1 MASFAKIGLNNIVI
15 TVESVNNN
23 VLNNPATG
31 QEEEERGLIFLRN
44 LYNEP
49 EAVWK
54 QTSYNTMG
62 GVHKLGGTPF
72 RKNHAGIGH
81 TYDQDKDAFIPIKP
95 TEYSSW
101 VLNNT
106 TCQWEP
112 PVSKPT
118 EVLPANQG
126 YSWNEDTLTWDIVTY
141 DDLGLV
147 IN

>member
-1 MASFAKIGLNNIVI
+1 MANFCKI
-15 TVESVNNN
+15 NNN
-23 VLNNPATG
+23 NEVIACVVVSDNIATTEQLG
-31 QEEEERGLIFLRN
+31 INFLRN